1 MATLLSDIIT
11 VIRAK
16 HVMIELFIH
25 VLRQCLQT
33 YMFYCKLLIEYI
45 HHTVFSGREL
55 YTELKLS
62 ENSKTAF

>member
-1 MATLLSDIIT
+1 MRQCITMATLLSDIT

-25 VLRQCLQT
+25 ILRQCLQT

-45 HHTVFSGREL
+45 HRTSIFW
-55 YTELKLS
+55 
-62 ENSKTAF
+62 